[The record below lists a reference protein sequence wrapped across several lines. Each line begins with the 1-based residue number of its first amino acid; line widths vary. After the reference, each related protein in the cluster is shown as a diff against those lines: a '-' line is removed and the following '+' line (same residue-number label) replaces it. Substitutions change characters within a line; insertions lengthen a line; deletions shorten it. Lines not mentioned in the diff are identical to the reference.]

1 MIKRIG
7 KKWMVLPDVITNED
21 GSHSIDTN
29 NVLREY
35 TQLKA
40 QKKDCITWYNPM
52 GKKDKEKHKE
62 VCKYLYDLY
71 NQKVCADYTATLIYP
86 EKSKAFYAI
95 CIHAV
100 NDKVIEQIFSDSLE
114 ITLDSKGR
122 YTLRLRVNNTNMQQL
137 LKKGCI
143 LKEYTKTEFEKILQE
158 QKEKTLARGL
168 QVNSIGDCFEYL
180 YAEKIGNKDH
190 IKDSI
195 RFDLAPDCIDN
206 INGGLRVQC
215 KAQKATICLLDTLA
229 KIYE

>member
-1 MIKRIG
+1 MIKKIG
-7 KKWMVLPDVITNED
+7 KKWLVLPDVITNED
-21 GSHSIDTN
+21 GTHSIDTS

-40 QKKDCITWYNPM
+40 LKRDCIAWYNPV

-62 VCKYLYDLY
+62 VCKYLYNLY
-71 NQKVCADYTATLIYP
+71 NKKVCADYVATLIFP

-95 CIHAV
+95 CVHSV
-100 NDKVIEQIFSDSLE
+100 GDKTIEEIFSDSLE

-122 YTLRLRVNNTNMQQL
+122 YTLRLRVNNTNMQKL
-137 LKKGCI
+137 LEKGCI
-143 LKEYTKTEFEKILQE
+143 LQEYQKAEFEKMLKDT
-158 QKEKTLARGL
+158 KEKVIEKGL
-168 QVNSIGDCFEYL
+168 QVHSIGDCFEYF
-180 YAEKIGNKDH
+180 YSEKVGNKDH
-190 IKDSI
+190 AKDSI

-206 INGGLRVQC
+206 LNGGLRVQC